1 MILTTGDTW
10 TIGGTFAE
18 TSFTYNDAA
27 EIVVKFILDGNTR
40 LTLKKSDG
48 EVIQGSGSYDFEFTV
63 NPNDNEKWRCGKLQI
78 WVSITDLSGN
88 IQSPPP
94 SEFITLINP
103 PK

>member
-10 TIGGTFAE
+10 NIGGFFSETTFDF
-18 TSFTYNDAA
+18 SDAA
-27 EIVVKFILDGNTR
+27 EIVVKFVLDGNTR
-40 LTLKKSDG
+40 LTLKKSLG
-48 EVIQGSGSYDFEFTV
+48 EIIQGTGIYDFQFV
-63 NPNDNEKWRCGKLQI
+63 VYPMDNEKWKCGKLYI

-94 SEFITLINP
+94 SENITLINP